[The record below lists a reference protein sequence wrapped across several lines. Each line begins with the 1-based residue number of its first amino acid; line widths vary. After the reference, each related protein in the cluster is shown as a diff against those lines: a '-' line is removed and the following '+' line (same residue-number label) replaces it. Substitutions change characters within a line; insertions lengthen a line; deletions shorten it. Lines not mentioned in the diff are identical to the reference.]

1 MTETLLAFALTSFIL
16 EITPGPNMAW
26 LALLGIERGRVA
38 GLAAVAGIGLG
49 LLLLGLA
56 TGFGLGTL
64 IAESRWLYEILRWAG
79 VLFLLY
85 LGWDSFRESRR
96 PLATHDTTERLSLYF
111 RRGLV
116 TNLLN
121 PKAALFYVTVLPNF
135 ASETGVPAWVQ
146 SLTLTGVY
154 VAIATAV
161 HAAIALL
168 GSQLQPLFTTDRA
181 RRVLGVVAALLLVA
195 IALWVAVTTRRVG

>member
-1 MTETLLAFALTSFIL
+1 VTETLLAFALTSFIL

-26 LALLGIERGRVA
+26 LALLGIERGRIA
-38 GLAAVAGIGLG
+38 ALAAVAGIALG

-56 TGFGLGTL
+56 AGFGLGTL
-64 IAESRWLYEILRWAG
+64 IAENHWLYEILRWAG

-85 LGWDSFRESRR
+85 LAWDSFSQSRQ
-96 PLATHDTTERLSLYF
+96 PLAKRDTGARLAVYF

-135 ASETGVPAWVQ
+135 IDGTAPAGAQ
-146 SLTLTGVY
+146 SLTLTGLY
-154 VAIATAV
+154 VTIATAV

-168 GSQLQPLFTTDRA
+168 GSQLQPLFATDRS
-181 RRVLGVVAALLLVA
+181 RRILGIVAAVLLAA
-195 IALWVAVTTRRVG
+195 IAVWVALTTRRPG